1 MELNHLETLLDGWQK
16 SLCQEVELAALI
28 ARNETA
34 HKWKVTY
41 CSIVLREAI
50 MWRFVDL
57 MSQVAYLLKKKHIL
71 GSRLLIRSAIE
82 TLGVLIYLNQKTEAV
97 VQGKISF
104 WQFIEITNRQMFG
117 SKNQLTKLES
127 INILTVLNKCEE
139 RYPGIVDIYNSL
151 SESAHPNFDGV
162 CMGYSK
168 VEKDNY
174 KTMFKNRWVEQF
186 GSSQLNL
193 IEKCIKTME
202 DEYNEHWPRT
212 YQKLEKWLV
221 DNDEALEL
229 EKITTNHSASS

>member
-1 MELNHLETLLDGWQK
+1 MELNQLEILLDGWQK
-16 SLCQEVELAALI
+16 SLCQEVELATLI

-57 MSQVAYLLKKKHIL
+57 MSQVAYLLKQEHIL

-97 VQGKISF
+97 VEGKISF
-104 WQFIEITNRQMFG
+104 WQFIEITNRLMFG
-117 SKNQLTKLES
+117 SKNLLTKLES
-127 INILTVLNKCEE
+127 INIITVLNKCEE
-139 RYPGIVDIYNSL
+139 RYPGIIDIYNSL

-174 KTMFKNRWVEQF
+174 KTTFKNRWVEQF
-186 GSSQLNL
+186 GLSQLHL
-193 IEKCIKTME
+193 IEKCLKTME
-202 DEYNEHWPRT
+202 EEYNEHWPKT
-212 YQKLEKWLV
+212 YQKLEKLLA
-221 DNDEALEL
+221 DNDEVLEL
-229 EKITTNHSASS
+229 EKNNN

>member
-1 MELNHLETLLDGWQK
+1 MELNHLEILLDGWQK

-41 CSIVLREAI
+41 CNIVLREAI

-57 MSQVAYLLKKKHIL
+57 MSQVAYLLNQKHIL

-97 VQGKISF
+97 VEGKVSF
-104 WQFIEITNRQMFG
+104 WKFIEITNRLMFG
-117 SKNQLTKLES
+117 SKNQLTELES

-139 RYPGIVDIYNSL
+139 RYPGIIDIYNSL

-168 VEKDNY
+168 VDKDNY
-174 KTMFKNRWVEQF
+174 KTVFNNRWVEQF
-186 GSSQLNL
+186 GSSQLHL
-193 IEKCIKTME
+193 IEKCLKIME
-202 DEYNEHWPRT
+202 EEYNEHWPKT
-212 YQKLEKWLV
+212 YKKLEKWLV
-221 DNDEALEL
+221 ENDEALEV
-229 EKITTNHSASS
+229 EKNNN